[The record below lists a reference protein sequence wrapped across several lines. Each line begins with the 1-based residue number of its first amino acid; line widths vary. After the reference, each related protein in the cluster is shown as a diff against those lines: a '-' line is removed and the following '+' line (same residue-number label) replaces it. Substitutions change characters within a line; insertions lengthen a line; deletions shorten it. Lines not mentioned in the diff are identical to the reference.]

1 MKKRYCVLLAVALA
15 FALFTCDIAAGAMRV
30 EVVAKGFQHQF
41 WQVVKLGSEQAGK
54 DLGVTVNFDGPQSE
68 SDIAGQVNMLNA
80 ALSKNP
86 AAIALAALDSQAIVS
101 QLIQAR
107 DSKIPVI
114 GFDSGVINPPE
125 GSVQATAS
133 TNNEAAAAIAAEE
146 MMKNEP
152 FKAKL
157 SAATPDNPV
166 VVGVLAQDAT
176 STSQIDR
183 AAGFIAKMKELAES
197 IFPGEVAVTGH
208 SVHEA
213 ASEKKPAV
221 IIRVAVPPT
230 TDPTDLKN
238 AAQSLLNEK
247 NLIGEFNTNEGGV
260 VGFLAATNDATD
272 LAKGGRY
279 EGLIVAGFDAGATQ
293 KNAVRQGWFLGSVT
307 QDPFQIGYKAV
318 DLAVRAA
325 KGEAVSD
332 VDTGAKWYTSENM
345 DQPDIAQLLYD

>member
-1 MKKRYCVLLAVALA
+1 
-15 FALFTCDIAAGAMRV
+15 
-30 EVVAKGFQHQF
+30 
-41 WQVVKLGSEQAGK
+41 
-54 DLGVTVNFDGPQSE
+54 
-68 SDIAGQVNMLNA
+68 
-80 ALSKNP
+80 
-86 AAIALAALDSQAIVS
+86 
-101 QLIQAR
+101 
-107 DSKIPVI
+107 
-114 GFDSGVINPPE
+114 
-125 GSVQATAS
+125 
-133 TNNEAAAAIAAEE
+133 
-146 MMKNEP
+146 MMKNET

-183 AAGFIAKMKELAES
+183 AAGFIAKMKALAEQT
-197 IFPGEVAVTGH
+197 FPGAVAVTGH
-208 SVHEA
+208 SIHEI

-230 TDPTDLKN
+230 TDSTDLKN

-279 EGLIVAGFDAGATQ
+279 EGLVVAGFDAGATQ

-318 DLAVRAA
+318 DLAVKAA
-325 KGEAVSD
+325 KGETVAD